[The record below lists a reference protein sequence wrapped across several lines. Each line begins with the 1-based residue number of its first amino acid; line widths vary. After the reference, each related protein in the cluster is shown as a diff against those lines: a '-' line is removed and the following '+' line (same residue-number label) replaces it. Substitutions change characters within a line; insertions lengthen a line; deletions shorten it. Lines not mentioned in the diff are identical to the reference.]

1 MKEEIGPKID
11 KLKEERMQY
20 VEFQRIER
28 ELEHSRRIYLAW
40 KYVTALRSSEEAEE
54 NVKIVQD
61 KINSKLDEITAGEEE
76 IKNIEQKYDELLKKK
91 QAV

>member
-61 KINSKLDEITAGEEE
+61 KIDSKLDEITAGEEE